1 MYYDRIV
8 RFLYHNRIV
17 SCIYIY
23 YISIIITLF
32 YGTILKIQM
41 NSVTSNRS
49 TLTYYPDSEPTSL
62 CSYSIIMRSEQRSS
76 KYQFYSLCLTRPESS
91 IYPNR
96 VEHTSH
102 MALSGIYIEINRIER
117 KQNRTGIPL
126 APVFSFIIYIPIKPV
141 LVK

>member
-1 MYYDRIV
+1 MLKTSHYLYLIRHVFTFLRTTKLYKLSCQLPSRSLLFTLFRIVSFLYYDRIVSFLYYDRIV

-49 TLTYYPDSEPTSL
+49 TLTYAKGMPVL
-62 CSYSIIMRSEQRSS
+62 FCFLSILLISM
-76 KYQFYSLCLTRPESS
+76 
-91 IYPNR
+91 
-96 VEHTSH
+96 
-102 MALSGIYIEINRIER
+102 
-117 KQNRTGIPL
+117 
-126 APVFSFIIYIPIKPV
+126 YIPDNAMW
-141 LVK
+141 LVCSTRLG